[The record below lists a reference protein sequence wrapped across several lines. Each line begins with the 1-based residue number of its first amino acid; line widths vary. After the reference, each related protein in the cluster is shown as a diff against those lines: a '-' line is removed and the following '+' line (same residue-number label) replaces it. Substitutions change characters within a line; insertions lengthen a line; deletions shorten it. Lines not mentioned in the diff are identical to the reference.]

1 MKNEIYVIRDRYKKS
16 NFKIPD
22 DYTDIKN
29 KELYDFRKK
38 VRILLDKDYYYAY
51 KHLYFED
58 LYKEYGS
65 SVKILNHI
73 ENNVG
78 IERFV
83 EIMEYFSKDNIY
95 SYDFIK
101 YVRDNTLIIP
111 NITEEVNKE
120 NIYVKENK
128 MSVKSSIVLAF
139 FDILFIV
146 YWLYVI
152 FINNVNHWIY
162 YVSLTGF
169 TISFIVCIITIYGS
183 LKNKVV
189 KTNNK

>member
-1 MKNEIYVIRDRYKKS
+1 MKNEIYVIRDRYKKC
-16 NFKIPD
+16 NFKKPD
-22 DYTDIKN
+22 EYTEIIE
-29 KELYDFRKK
+29 KELNIFSKK
-38 VRILLDKDYYYAY
+38 ANLLLGKDYYYHY
-51 KHLYFED
+51 KFNYFND

-78 IERFV
+78 IDRFI
-83 EIMEYFSKDNIY
+83 EIMEYFSKDNNY

-101 YVRDNTLIIP
+101 YVRDNNLIVPSIA
-111 NITEEVNKE
+111 EEVNKE
-120 NIYVKENK
+120 IVDVKENK
-128 MSVKSSIVLAF
+128 MYVKSSIVLAF

-152 FINNVNHWIY
+152 FNNNVNHWIY
-162 YVSLTGF
+162 YVSLSTF
-169 TISFIVCIITIYGS
+169 TISFIIRIITIYGS